1 MRIEDDDMIQAVRM
15 TQKMPGLVITEEV
28 EAGIDEAEAGIDEVE
43 AEKEEIVIDG
53 AVQGQVPVIETDI
66 VMAIP
71 QETIEDDTNI
81 QLHYSSCIVY

>member
-15 TQKMPGLVITEEV
+15 IQKMPGLVITEEV

-43 AEKEEIVIDG
+43 AEKEEIVIGG
-53 AVQGQVPVIETDI
+53 AVQDQVPVIETDI

-81 QLHYSSCIVY
+81 QLHY